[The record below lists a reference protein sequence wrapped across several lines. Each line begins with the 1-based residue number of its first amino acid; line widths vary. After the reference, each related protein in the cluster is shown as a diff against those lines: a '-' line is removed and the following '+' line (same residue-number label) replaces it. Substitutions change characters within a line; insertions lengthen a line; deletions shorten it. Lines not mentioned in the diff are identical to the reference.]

1 LGGNRLMALPAR
13 TVQDPAAQLNFET
26 LDKRTI
32 SGGVGPPG
40 PAGPAGPTGPA
51 GADGLPRVVQDEGVA
66 LAVRN
71 ALNYKGPIVVA
82 SDDAANSRT
91 NVTLALDALSAT
103 VPDKI
108 AWESPAGTDV
118 VEVWGEDVSASA
130 FADYFADLFATDT
143 LKDPTQWS
151 TPAGAAASTITYA
164 ANGLASG
171 HGSNLFPNTGAY
183 TLIPVPTTSQ
193 PRTADREVKFKMAL
207 TGAGFNGPGNN
218 FNRFGA
224 YVSYVDASNWVY
236 AKLEGAGSGDPYPLW
251 WNVVGAGTGIL
262 ASFTSGTLLAPTPAG
277 TPFTG
282 WLVFRKVGNVVTMEL
297 WTTDPALGGSPYSTS
312 SYTLTG
318 AAATNHGGGVVTKAG
333 IGTNP
338 GSFPGTN
345 VRIGDYTVRDKGGL
359 HRRLMMALTP
369 SAGSR
374 QVFPLMD
381 LLPDGTVASALTTQ
395 ELNSTGLTDVQ
406 IDALLTF
413 TARNGNL
420 VSDPTNKLLLVRQ
433 GGVWTKTLV
442 QGGAAGGDLAGTY
455 PNPTLKVGAV
465 DSSKVL
471 DGSLAL
477 ADLSATGTKD
487 ATTFLRGD
495 NTFAVP
501 PAGGGSGHTIQD
513 EGVSLTARALLDFQ
527 GAGVTATDN
536 SGAGK
541 TVVSIPGG
549 GGSAPAR
556 VTSLPG
562 SPVDG
567 QEVYYVADATNGVI
581 WHLRYNA
588 GSASAYKWEFV
599 GGPDLYAEVQ
609 TGEGTASAT
618 FADLATVGPSI
629 TVPLAGDY
637 LVSIGVR
644 INATTAAVYGRM
656 SFAVGATAAAVNDS
670 AEATSINGTSGL
682 YDYMSAFQTTRKLAV
697 AAAAAIVAKYNAGGA
712 TATFQNRRLLVAP
725 IRVG

>member
-1 LGGNRLMALPAR
+1 MALPAR

-51 GADGLPRVVQDEGVA
+51 GADGLPHVVQDEGAA

-71 ALNYKGPIVVA
+71 ALNYIGAGVA
-82 SDDAANSRT
+82 ATDDAANGRT
-91 NVTLALDALSAT
+91 NITIPGYTDAQVRALLTALSADT
-103 VPDKI
+103 PDKI
-108 AWESPAGTDV
+108 IWEGPPGTDV
-118 VEVWGEDVSASA
+118 IEFWGERVTGTAMQRTIYEQFDAVPTGAS
-130 FADYFADLFATDT
+130 Y
-143 LKDPTQWS
+143 
-151 TPAGAAASTITYA
+151 AGDFGSPSSSWAVGT
-164 ANGLASG
+164 ASG
-171 HGSNLFPNTGAY
+171 VIGNAIYPVTGGGGASRVRVYRTETFTTDLELTMRYVTKRGDAIDSDGNGIYIENPANTGY
-183 TLIPVPTTSQ
+183 Q
-193 PRTADREVKFKMAL
+193 
-207 TGAGFNGPGNN
+207 
-218 FNRFGA
+218 FGA
-224 YVSYVDASNWVY
+224 R
-236 AKLEGAGSGDPYPLW
+236 LAGGQLVFEPWAGGSQSAAI
-251 WNVVGAGTGIL
+251 VVGNYPTARAIGSPYWLRLTRSGNLITI
-262 ASFTSGTLLAPTPAG
+262 SF
-277 TPFTG
+277 
-282 WLVFRKVGNVVTMEL
+282 
-297 WTTDPALGGSPYSTS
+297 WTTDPAAAGTPVISGSH
-312 SYTLTG
+312 TLTSGEGSGIMG
-318 AAATNHGGGVVTKAG
+318 AGQPIRPGFQIFASEAYNDEFSVSAPATSTETRDLFCAITAVDGIRVVKRLY
-333 IGTNP
+333 
-338 GSFPGTN
+338 GS
-345 VRIGDYTVRDKGGL
+345 
-359 HRRLMMALTP
+359 
-369 SAGSR
+369 SGSSFR
-374 QVFPLMD
+374 
-381 LLPDGTVASALTTQ
+381 
-395 ELNSTGLTDVQ
+395 
-406 IDALLTF
+406 
-413 TARNGNL
+413 
-420 VSDPTNKLLLVRQ
+420 SDFQLS
-433 GGVWTKTLV
+433 GA
-442 QGGAAGGDLAGTY
+442 AAGGDLAGTY

-501 PAGGGSGHTIQD
+501 PAGSGGSGHTIQD
-513 EGVSLTARALLDFQ
+513 EGVSLTARTLLDFQ

-562 SPVDG
+562 SPVDA

-599 GGPDLYAEVQ
+599 GGPNLYAEVQ

-656 SFAVGATAAAVNDS
+656 SFAVGGTAAAVNDS